1 MSAVE
6 AALLVDDRSLVTEFI
21 TWHTSLLSSH
31 GFANESYADL
41 LRGLSSAPADLAP
54 TACGL
59 LNS

>member
-1 MSAVE
+1 M
-6 AALLVDDRSLVTEFI
+6 TEFI
-21 TWHTSLLSSH
+21 TWHISLLSSH